1 MKGCQSAQAAIEEYR
16 RQQEAVRF
24 SKQPRS
30 EHTNSRT
37 QRIGITQ
44 KECMEAVY
52 QQYLMLYDVT
62 NFLKSSFSTPQQKTL
77 LP

>member
-1 MKGCQSAQAAIEEYR
+1 MIMNVSKNPFLPTNTVFHAIFTMQGCQSAQAAIEEYR

-44 KECMEAVY
+44 KESWKLCINSV
-52 QQYLMLYDVT
+52 
-62 NFLKSSFSTPQQKTL
+62 
-77 LP
+77 